1 MRANHL
7 QPCYGRPADTRRHAG
22 LYALG
27 DTAQRIVAVLRL
39 WRSRRRDRQEL
50 AKFAQLDDRMLDDI
64 GLTRGSAEFLINK
77 PFWRE

>member
-7 QPCYGRPADTRRHAG
+7 HPGYCPVAPRRPAALDALRDIARRLAG
-22 LYALG
+22 
-27 DTAQRIVAVLRL
+27 VLRL
-39 WRSRRRDRQEL
+39 WRQRRRERREL
-50 AKFAQLDDRMLDDI
+50 AEFARLGDRILADI